1 MQLDELS
8 QLIRRRRTIK
18 PNQMDSRPIE
28 RDILLQLLENANWAP
43 THGMTQPWRFTIFEG
58 DARRRLAQRLSSI
71 YREITP
77 PEEFKQNKFDSFAVN
92 PLLAPTVCVV
102 GMKRQAIEK
111 ISEVDELAAVAC
123 AVQNLHLSAT
133 ACGLGGFWSSNA
145 AACSD
150 SMRTFV
156 GLDERDRL
164 LGLFYLGYPKGDWP
178 ESTRTPIAENVC
190 WAGET

>member
-1 MQLDELS
+1 MQLDDIS

-28 RDILLQLLENANWAP
+28 SEVLLQLLENANWAP
-43 THGMTQPWRFTIFEG
+43 THGMTEPWRFTIFQG
-58 DARRRLAQRLSSI
+58 NARKRLADLLCNT

-77 PEEFKQNKFDSFAVN
+77 AEEFKQNKYDSFAVN
-92 PLLAPTVCVV
+92 PTLAPVVMVV

-111 ISEVDELAAVAC
+111 ISETDELAAVAC

-133 ACGLGGFWSSNA
+133 ACGLGGFWSSNV

-150 SMRTFV
+150 AMRAFV
-156 GLDERDRL
+156 GLEERDRV

-178 ESTRTPIAENVC
+178 ESTRRPITEKIC
-190 WAGET
+190 WMSEA